1 MKIKTLITSLLLVG
15 SLYSQSDVKRM
26 FLHDDVKNVDFTR
39 RYSSYSLAFKSP
51 LCCEGDTIWVSVFS
65 DSVDV
70 NWFTFNLYV
79 YFPRNINPLN
89 STMVLE
95 YTDGTNEI
103 LYQIGF
109 PDENNYVEY
118 YVVTRMFESLFTKKV
133 KNITFRG
140 IQTFKIKDKTF
151 FIDFHN
157 KIK

>member
-26 FLHDDVKNVDFTR
+26 FLHDDVKNIDFTR

-118 YVVTRMFESLFTKKV
+118 YVITRMFESLFTKKV

-140 IQTFKIKDKTF
+140 IQTFKVKDKTF